1 MKFVSRAGRWL
12 CFSIHSSA
20 ETTMPVLVHLRYTGP
35 DQESYQEAHV
45 DRIQTSGGETKE
57 VTMVKTEMRALKKYI
72 KNQTGS

>member
-1 MKFVSRAGRWL
+1 
-12 CFSIHSSA
+12 
-20 ETTMPVLVHLRYTGP
+20 MPVLVHLRYTGP
-35 DQESYQEAHV
+35 DQESDQEEHV

>member
-1 MKFVSRAGRWL
+1 
-12 CFSIHSSA
+12 
-20 ETTMPVLVHLRYTGP
+20 MPVLVHLRYTGP